1 MKISTGGKEL
11 LAKLSLNLY
20 LNYLAM
26 KLKISTLFFIITFNT
41 SSVIAQVQ
49 ETRTMYYGNE
59 TREYTIYVP
68 ASYTSSVAT
77 PILFSFHGGGGD
89 GLSMMLG
96 INDMRPISDTANF
109 IAVYPIWIWRCMDA

>member
-1 MKISTGGKEL
+1 
-11 LAKLSLNLY
+11 
-20 LNYLAM
+20 M
-26 KLKISTLFFIITFNT
+26 KLKISILFFVIIFNT

-77 PILFSFHGGGGD
+77 PYYLVFMGEEE
-89 GLSMMLG
+89 
-96 INDMRPISDTANF
+96 TA
-109 IAVYPIWIWRCMDA
+109 

>member
-1 MKISTGGKEL
+1 MKISSGEKEL
-11 LAKLSLNLY
+11 LAKLSLSLY
-20 LNYLAM
+20 LNYLSM

-68 ASYTSSVAT
+68 ASYTSSIAT

-89 GLSMMLG
+89 GLSK
-96 INDMRPISDTANF
+96 
-109 IAVYPIWIWRCMDA
+109 